1 MEEIKNKKFKFT
13 ELYYEFPKMIEV
25 MMIDAPFSS
34 SMQLHESPFRNCQTF
49 TIGNAFKLKYYNKE
63 EVIELFKLIYDKF
76 SRQQVLID
84 LKEEHNEETLKA
96 IEHIITNKYSTP
108 YVNTNGSHM
117 NLNLIQLNVELL
129 NSTK

>member
-34 SMQLHESPFRNCQTF
+34 RMQLYESPFGNCQTF
-49 TIGNAFKLKYYNKE
+49 TIGNAFKLKRYNKE

-76 SRQQVLID
+76 GRQQVFID

-96 IEHIITNKYSTP
+96 IEHIIINKYSIP
-108 YVNTNGSHM
+108 YVSTNGSHM

>member
-13 ELYYEFPKMIEV
+13 DLYYEFPEMIEV

-34 SMQLHESPFRNCQTF
+34 NIQLYESPFGNCQTF
-49 TIGNAFKLKYYNKE
+49 TIGNAFKLKRYNKE

-76 SRQQVLID
+76 GRQQVLVD

-96 IEHIITNKYSTP
+96 IEHIIINKYSTP
-108 YVNTNGSHM
+108 YVSTNGSHM
-117 NLNLIQLNVELL
+117 NLNLIQLKTSLL
-129 NSTK
+129 SNE